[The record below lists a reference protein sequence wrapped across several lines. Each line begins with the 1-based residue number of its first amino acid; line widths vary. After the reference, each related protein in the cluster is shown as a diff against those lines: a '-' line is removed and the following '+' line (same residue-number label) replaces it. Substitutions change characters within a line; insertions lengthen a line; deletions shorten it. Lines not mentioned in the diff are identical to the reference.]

1 MSSAAGTKRPMQLF
15 RQFIAR
21 MQAWRASRRTLRMKA
36 TDVLPLIAF
45 QSAIHRDVTSSGV
58 RVYSLCGSCGARLEA
73 SATLCEECASRR
85 SRMGRG

>member
-1 MSSAAGTKRPMQLF
+1 MQLF

-21 MQAWRASRRTLRMKA
+21 LQAWRSARRAIHIKA
-36 TDVLPLIAF
+36 TDVLPLMAL

-73 SATLCEECASRR
+73 SATLCEDCAQRR
-85 SRMGRG
+85 SRLS